1 MTKMS
6 AEQNHAYIVDAV
18 RTPFGRFRGSLSRM
32 RVDDLAAVPVREL
45 VARNQELTQAGIDD
59 VILGDA
65 NGAGEDNRNVARMAV
80 LLAGLPV
87 TTPASTVNRLCGSG
101 AESIVLAS
109 RAIRAGDADLIIAGG
124 VEGMSRAPHVLAPI
138 DDRLPTRTEL
148 VATTVGWRMVNPLF
162 PASWVDSLGRS
173 AELIAEE
180 IGIDRQAQDSWALRS
195 HTLAVD
201 AWNAGFY
208 DGRVV
213 ETAELKRDECIRPD
227 TSASV
232 LAALPSA
239 FSPGGSVTAGN
250 ASPLSDGAAAT
261 LIASGRQLEASGAR
275 PLARI
280 LGSTVVGVDPARFAV
295 APVDAVEKLLH
306 RLGRTLKDV
315 AVLEINEA
323 FAAMVL
329 ACLHQ
334 LAPPES
340 VQVNP
345 RGGAIAL
352 GHPLGASAT
361 RALVDCVHSVRAR
374 GGGIGI
380 MTACIGVGQGIAIA
394 VEVDDE

>member
-1 MTKMS
+1 MTKTS

-18 RTPFGRFRGSLSRM
+18 RTPFGRYRGSLSRL

-45 VARNQELTQAGIDD
+45 AARNHEVMQAGIDD

-87 TTPASTVNRLCGSG
+87 TTPAATVNRLCGSG

-138 DDRLPTRTEL
+138 DDRLPTHPEL
-148 VATTVGWRMVNPLF
+148 VPTTVGWRMVNPLF
-162 PASWVDSLGRS
+162 PAPWVTSLGRS
-173 AELIAEE
+173 AELIADEV
-180 IGIDRQAQDSWALRS
+180 GIDRQAQDAWALRS
-195 HTLAVD
+195 HTLAAE
-201 AWNAGFY
+201 AWNAGFH

-213 ETAELKRDECIRPD
+213 EAAGLHRDECIRAD
-227 TSASV
+227 TSASA
-232 LAALPSA
+232 LAGLRSA

-250 ASPLSDGAAAT
+250 SSPLSDGAAAT
-261 LIASGRQLEASGAR
+261 LIASGRRLIESGAR

-280 LGSTVVGVDPARFAV
+280 LGSAVVGVDPARFAL
-295 APVDAVEKLLH
+295 APVDAVTKLLH
-306 RLGRTLKDV
+306 RLGLTLKDV

-323 FAAMVL
+323 FAAVVL
-329 ACLHQ
+329 ACVQKLE
-334 LAPPES
+334 PPET

-345 RGGAIAL
+345 HGGAIAL

-361 RALVDCVHSVRAR
+361 RALVDCAEAVRLR

>member
-1 MTKMS
+1 MTTTS
-6 AEQNHAYIVDAV
+6 AEQNHAYILDAV
-18 RTPFGRFRGSLSRM
+18 RTPFGRFRGSLSHI
-32 RVDDLAAVPVREL
+32 RVDDLAAIPVRALAE
-45 VARNQELTQAGIDD
+45 RNPAITHDGIDD

-109 RAIRAGDADLIIAGG
+109 RAIRAGEADLVIAGG

-138 DDRLPTRTEL
+138 DDRLPTRPEL
-148 VATTVGWRMVNPLF
+148 VPTTVGWRMVNPLF
-162 PASWVDSLGRS
+162 PAPWVASLGRS

-180 IGIDRQAQDSWALRS
+180 LGIGRSAQDDWALRS
-195 HTLAVD
+195 HTLAAT
-201 AWNAGFY
+201 AWSEGFH
-208 DGRVV
+208 DGGVV
-213 ETAELKRDECIRPD
+213 ESVGLLRDECIRPD
-227 TSASV
+227 TSAAA
-232 LAALPSA
+232 LAALSPA
-239 FSPGGSVTAGN
+239 FSAGGSVTAGN
-250 ASPLSDGAAAT
+250 SSPLSDGAAAT
-261 LIASGRQLEASGAR
+261 LIVSGRRVAESGTK

-280 LGSTVVGVDPARFAV
+280 LGSAVVGVDPARFAL

-306 RLGRTLKDV
+306 RLGRTLDDI

-323 FAAMVL
+323 FAAVVL
-329 ACLHQ
+329 ACLHR
-334 LAPPES
+334 LAPPAT

-345 RGGAIAL
+345 NGGAIAL
-352 GHPLGASAT
+352 GHPLGASAA
-361 RALVDCVHSVRAR
+361 RALVDCAGAVRAR

-380 MTACIGVGQGIAIA
+380 MTACIGVGQGIAVA

>member
-6 AEQNHAYIVDAV
+6 AEQNHAYILDDV
-18 RTPFGRFRGSLSRM
+18 RTPFGRYRGSLSRM

-45 VARNQELTQAGIDD
+45 AARNQELTKSGIDD

-101 AESIVLAS
+101 VESIVLAA

-138 DDRLPTRTEL
+138 DDRLPTRPEL
-148 VATTVGWRMVNPLF
+148 VSTTVGWRMINPLF
-162 PASWVDSLGRS
+162 PAPWVASLGRS

-180 IGIDRQAQDSWALRS
+180 IGIDRNAQDAWALRS
-195 HTLAVD
+195 HSLAID
-201 AWNAGFY
+201 AWNSGFH
-208 DGRVV
+208 DGRVI
-213 ETAELKRDECIRPD
+213 EAAGLQRDECIRAD
-227 TSASV
+227 TSPSA

-250 ASPLSDGAAAT
+250 SSPLSDGAAAT
-261 LIASGRQLEASGAR
+261 LIASGRRLAVSGAR

-280 LGSTVVGVDPARFAV
+280 LGSAVVGVDPARFAL

-306 RLGRTLKDV
+306 RLGLTIKDV

-323 FAAMVL
+323 FAAVVL

-334 LAPPES
+334 LAPPET

-361 RALVDCVHSVRAR
+361 RALADCAHSVRTR

-380 MTACIGVGQGIAIA
+380 MTACIGVGQGIAVA

>member
-1 MTKMS
+1 MTKTS
-6 AEQNHAYIVDAV
+6 ADQNHAYILDAV
-18 RTPFGRFRGSLSRM
+18 RTPFGRYRGSLSRM
-32 RVDDLAAVPVREL
+32 RVDDLAAVPLREL
-45 VARNQELTQAGIDD
+45 AARNQELTQTGIDD

-138 DDRLPTRTEL
+138 DDRLPTRPEL
-148 VATTVGWRMVNPLF
+148 VSTAVGWRMVNTLL
-162 PASWVDSLGRS
+162 PAPWVVSLGRS

-180 IGIDRQAQDSWALRS
+180 IGIDRNAQDAWALRS
-195 HTLAVD
+195 HSFAID
-201 AWNAGFY
+201 AWNAGFH
-208 DGRVV
+208 DGHVI
-213 ETAELKRDECIRPD
+213 ETAGLQRDECIRAD
-227 TSASV
+227 TSASA
-232 LAALPSA
+232 LAALSSA
-239 FSPGGSVTAGN
+239 FSPDGSVTAGN
-250 ASPLSDGAAAT
+250 SSPLSDGAAAT
-261 LIASGRQLEASGAR
+261 LIASGRRMAESGAR

-280 LGSTVVGVDPARFAV
+280 LGSAVVGVDPARFAL

-323 FAAMVL
+323 FAAVVL
-329 ACLHQ
+329 ACLDR
-334 LAPPES
+334 LAPPET

-345 RGGAIAL
+345 HGGAIAL

-361 RALVDCVHSVRAR
+361 RALIDCALSVRAR

-380 MTACIGVGQGIAIA
+380 MTACIGVGQGIAVA

>member
-1 MTKMS
+1 VTKTS
-6 AEQNHAYIVDAV
+6 AELNHAYILDAV
-18 RTPFGRFRGSLSRM
+18 RTPFGRYRGSLSRM
-32 RVDDLAAVPVREL
+32 RVDDLAAIPLREL
-45 VARNQELTQAGIDD
+45 TARNHEITQTGIDD

-101 AESIVLAS
+101 AESIVLAA

-138 DDRLPTRTEL
+138 DDRLPLRPEL
-148 VATTVGWRMVNPLF
+148 VPTTVGWRMINTLF
-162 PASWVDSLGRS
+162 PAPWVASLGRS

-180 IGIDRQAQDSWALRS
+180 LGIDRKAQDAWALRS
-195 HTLAVD
+195 HTLADD
-201 AWNAGFY
+201 AWNAGFH
-208 DGRVV
+208 DGRVI
-213 ETAELKRDECIRPD
+213 ETAGLQRDECIRAD
-227 TSASV
+227 TSHSG
-232 LAALPSA
+232 LAALASA
-239 FSPGGSVTAGN
+239 FSPEGSVTAGN
-250 ASPLSDGAAAT
+250 SSPLSDGAAAT
-261 LIASGRQLEASGAR
+261 LIASGRRLAASGAR

-280 LGSTVVGVDPARFAV
+280 LGSAVVGVDPARFAL

-323 FAAMVL
+323 FAAVVL
-329 ACLHQ
+329 ACLQ
-334 LAPPES
+334 KLDPPET

-361 RALVDCVHSVRAR
+361 RALIDCAQSVRAR

-380 MTACIGVGQGIAIA
+380 MAACIGVGQGIAVA
-394 VEVDDE
+394 VEVSDD

>member
-1 MTKMS
+1 MTKTS
-6 AEQNHAYIVDAV
+6 AEQNRAYIVDAV
-18 RTPFGRFRGSLSRM
+18 RTPFGRYRGSLSRL
-32 RVDDLAAVPVREL
+32 RVDDLAAIPLREL
-45 VARNQELTQAGIDD
+45 ALRNPEFLQTGIDD

-109 RAIRAGDADLIIAGG
+109 RAIRAGDADVIIAGG

-138 DDRLPTRTEL
+138 DERLPTRPEL
-148 VATTVGWRMVNPLF
+148 VSTTVGWRMVNPLF
-162 PASWVDSLGRS
+162 PAPWVDSLGRS
-173 AELIAEE
+173 AELIADEV
-180 IGIDRQAQDSWALRS
+180 GIDRNAQDAWALRS
-195 HTLAVD
+195 HTLALD
-201 AWNAGFY
+201 AWNAGFH
-208 DGRVV
+208 DNRVIA
-213 ETAELKRDECIRPD
+213 TAGLQRDECIRAD
-227 TSASV
+227 TSASA
-232 LAALPSA
+232 LAGLRSA
-239 FSPGGSVTAGN
+239 FSLNGSVTAGN
-250 ASPLSDGAAAT
+250 SSPLSDGAAAT
-261 LIASGRQLEASGAR
+261 LIISSRRLAESGTP

-280 LGSTVVGVDPARFAV
+280 LGSVVVGVDPARFAL
-295 APVDAVEKLLH
+295 APVDAVNKLLH
-306 RLGRTLKDV
+306 RLGRTLSDV

-323 FAAMVL
+323 FAAVVL
-329 ACLHQ
+329 ACLQ
-334 LAPPES
+334 KLAPPET

-345 RGGAIAL
+345 HGGAIAL

-361 RALVDCVHSVRAR
+361 RALVDCAAAVRER

>member
-1 MTKMS
+1 MTKPS
-6 AEQNHAYIVDAV
+6 AEQNRAYILDAV
-18 RTPFGRFRGSLSRM
+18 RTPFGRYRGSLSRM

-45 VARNQELTQAGIDD
+45 VARNPELTRAGVDD
-59 VILGDA
+59 VILGDT

-87 TTPASTVNRLCGSG
+87 TTPAATVNRLCGSG

-124 VEGMSRAPHVLAPI
+124 VEGMSRAPHVVAPI
-138 DDRLPTRTEL
+138 DDRLPPQLEL
-148 VATTVGWRMVNPLF
+148 VPTTVGWRMINPLF
-162 PASWVDSLGRS
+162 PAPWTASLGRS

-180 IGIDRQAQDSWALRS
+180 MSIDRNAQDDWALRS
-195 HTLAVD
+195 HTRAVD
-201 AWNAGFY
+201 AWNAGFH
-208 DGRVV
+208 DGRVIG
-213 ETAELKRDECIRPD
+213 TAGLQRDECIRTD
-227 TSASV
+227 TSRST
-232 LAALPSA
+232 LAALASA

-250 ASPLSDGAAAT
+250 SSPLSDGAAAT
-261 LIASGRQLEASGAR
+261 LIASGRLLAESGAR
-275 PLARI
+275 PIARI
-280 LGSTVVGVDPARFAV
+280 LGSAVVGVNPARFAL
-295 APVDAVEKLLH
+295 APVDAVEKLLC
-306 RLGRTLKDV
+306 RLDRTLKDI

-323 FAAMVL
+323 FAAVVL
-329 ACLHQ
+329 ACLHM
-334 LAPPES
+334 LAPPET

-345 RGGAIAL
+345 NGGALAL

-361 RALVDCVHSVRAR
+361 RALADCAHAVRIR

>member
-1 MTKMS
+1 MTMTS
-6 AEQNHAYIVDAV
+6 AEQNQSYILDAV
-18 RTPFGRFRGSLSRM
+18 RTPFGRYRGSLSRM

-45 VARNQELTQAGIDD
+45 VVRNPEATEAGIDD

-109 RAIRAGDADLIIAGG
+109 RAIRAGDADVIVAGG
-124 VEGMSRAPHVLAPI
+124 IEGMSRAPHVLAPI
-138 DDRLPTRTEL
+138 DDRLPSRPEL
-148 VATTVGWRMVNPLF
+148 VSTTIGWRMVNPLL
-162 PASWVDSLGRS
+162 PAPWVTSLGRS

-180 IGIDRQAQDSWALRS
+180 IGIDRNTQDAWALRS
-195 HTLAVD
+195 HTLALD
-201 AWNAGFY
+201 AWNSGFH
-208 DGRVV
+208 DGRVI
-213 ETAELKRDECIRPD
+213 ETAGLRRDECIRAD
-227 TSASV
+227 TSASA

-239 FSPGGSVTAGN
+239 FSPDGSVTAGN
-250 ASPLSDGAAAT
+250 SSPLSDGAAAT
-261 LIASGRQLEASGAR
+261 LIVSGRKLAMSGAR

-280 LGSTVVGVDPARFAV
+280 LGSAVVGVDPARFAL
-295 APVDAVEKLLH
+295 APVDAVNKLLH
-306 RLGRTLKDV
+306 RLDITMKDV

-323 FAAMVL
+323 FAAVVL
-329 ACLHQ
+329 ACLHT
-334 LAPPES
+334 LAPPET
-340 VQVNP
+340 VHVNP

-361 RALVDCVHSVRAR
+361 RALVDCALSVRAR

-394 VEVDDE
+394 VKVDDE